1 MRIAL
6 FGIFIFVTSLSFA
19 KTRIAFLE
27 QYDNKGRRVQYEPGG
42 RFVHT
47 ALQFDDIGEQWLN
60 AYPGEGVA
68 VISLARLQQHGTITE
83 VVEIPQMLHLAQVEP
98 YLGLPFDFWYTWTD
112 EAIYC
117 SELIAKLL
125 DIPTRPMKINKQ
137 VWPKN
142 YWHLEGQPGLSP
154 DALYEWALKAS
165 HSQAPAKH

>member
-1 MRIAL
+1 MRFAL
-6 FGIFIFVTSLSFA
+6 LFTLILWTSTSFA

-27 QYDNKGRRVQYEPGG
+27 QYDRKGRLVQYEPGG

-47 ALQFDDIGEQWLN
+47 AVQFDEIGDQWLN

-68 VISLARLQQHGTITE
+68 LISLEQLKRRGIIAEIVEVPQTLRLS
-83 VVEIPQMLHLAQVEP
+83 QVKP
-98 YLGLPFDFWYTWTD
+98 YLGLPFDFWYTWNDDT
-112 EAIYC
+112 IYC

-125 DIPTRPMKINKQ
+125 HIPPRPMKLNKQ

-154 DALYEWALKAS
+154 DALYEWA
-165 HSQAPAKH
+165 AKVLNKSNL